1 MMIMADPIT
10 RLFSLGSKLKNL
22 PEDKQKAISG
32 YGFYDWGKSAFECSV
47 TLAIIPVWYT
57 LLFLKANGL
66 TVSLFS
72 QSMTADAVLSLVIA
86 ISTLSVAIISPP
98 LGVIADRRLVKMR
111 WLKIL
116 TIVGAGGTL
125 LIAFAPLF
133 GNASW
138 IWIMVMY
145 FVANVG
151 LNGAGVFY
159 NALLPHLGEQD
170 ELDDIS
176 NRAFAYGYLGGGLL
190 LVIHLV
196 VLMSTDFA
204 EWAIQF
210 SMATAGIWWYGF
222 ALVTFAWVPEPPVEN
237 EMEKLKFRQAARFA
251 VGEVTQTLK
260 DYKDFPHLFLY
271 MLAYFLFI
279 DGINTVTALAGVYGT
294 TVLGI
299 GFTGL
304 IIALLVVQ
312 FVAAPSA
319 ILFTKLA
326 ESKGTKQA
334 LMISV
339 CGWVVLCFA
348 GLCFAPLELETH
360 EDYDILYE
368 WSEEDAAYSVYVSWS
383 ANDLAQ
389 KLDYEDDEFDEQAWA
404 KEWSYILPT
413 EVNEDDKGILEW
425 SWGDSEE
432 EPNMV
437 KLLGVPDSNISSFVD
452 SVDNTRFSVSI
463 VGGELNG
470 EASVGE
476 DHPTNLGDGVLD
488 SIPIWAR
495 DNVWKPLGMGVFLQ
509 FIVLGCFM
517 GTLLGGSQGLA
528 RSLFGQIVP
537 ETRSTEFYS
546 FLGFFNKVAA
556 FLGPTLYFF
565 MAVMYDSRAGI
576 FSIAF
581 LLLLGAILLYRVD
594 IDAGIEDAKAE
605 DNRIRKLLAETP
617 EADYDSI
624 HNKD

>member
-1 MMIMADPIT
+1 MADPIT
-10 RLFSLGSKLKNL
+10 RLFKIGSKLDDL
-22 PEDKQKAISG
+22 SEDKEKAISG
-32 YGFYDWGKSAFECSV
+32 YGYYDWAKSAFECSV

-57 LLFLKANGL
+57 ALFFKANGL

-72 QSMTADAVLSLVIA
+72 QSMTADAVLSLVVA

-116 TIVGAGGTL
+116 TILGAGGTF
-125 LIAFAPLF
+125 LIAIAPFF
-133 GNASW
+133 GNSAW

-145 FVANVG
+145 LFANIG

-159 NALLPHLGEQD
+159 NALLPHLGKPD

-176 NRAFAYGYLGGGLL
+176 NRAFAYGYLGAGVL
-190 LVIHLV
+190 LVLHLV
-196 VLMSTDFA
+196 ILLATDFA

-210 SMATAGIWWYGF
+210 SLASSGIWWYGF
-222 ALVTFAWVPEPPVEN
+222 ALITFAWVPEPPVEN
-237 EMEKLKFRQAARFA
+237 EMDKLKFRDAARFA

-326 ESKGTKQA
+326 ERKGTKEA
-334 LMISV
+334 LMISIS
-339 CGWVVLCFA
+339 GWVVLCFA
-348 GLCFAPLELETH
+348 GLCFAPLELEEH
-360 EDYDILYE
+360 SEYDILYE
-368 WSEEDAAYSVYVSWS
+368 WSEEDGGYYSVYVSWS

-389 KLDYEDDEFDEQAWA
+389 KLDYEDDEFNEQSWA
-404 KEWSYILPT
+404 KEWAYILPT
-413 EVNEDDKGILEW
+413 EINEDDSDILEW
-425 SWGDSEE
+425 SWGESED
-432 EPNMV
+432 EPNKI
-437 KLLGVPDSNISSFVD
+437 KLLGIPNSNLTSFLSSI
-452 SVDNTRFSVSI
+452 DNTRFSVSI
-463 VGGELNG
+463 LGGELNG
-470 EASVGE
+470 KVNIGK

-556 FLGPTLYFF
+556 FLGPALYFF

-594 IDAGIEDAKAE
+594 IDAGIQDAQAE
-605 DNRIRKLLAETP
+605 DIRVRKLLEESEQASEVLF
-617 EADYDSI
+617 
-624 HNKD
+624 K

>member
-1 MMIMADPIT
+1 MADPIT
-10 RLFSLGSKLKNL
+10 RLFSLGSKLKDL
-22 PEDKQKAISG
+22 PEDKEKAISG

-57 LLFLKANGL
+57 VLFLKANGL

-72 QSMTADAVLSLVIA
+72 QTMTADAVLSLVIA

-116 TIVGAGGTL
+116 TIVGAGGTF
-125 LIAFAPLF
+125 LIALAPIF
-133 GNASW
+133 GNAGW

-145 FVANVG
+145 LMANIG

-159 NALLPHLGEQD
+159 NALLPHLGEAD

-176 NRAFAYGYLGGGLL
+176 NRAFAYGYLGGGIL
-190 LVIHLV
+190 LVIHLI
-196 VLMSTDFA
+196 VLMATDFE

-237 EMEKLKFRQAARFA
+237 EMEKLKFRDAARFA
-251 VGEVTQTLK
+251 IGEVTQTLK

-299 GFTGL
+299 GTLGL
-304 IIALLVVQ
+304 LGALLIVQ

-334 LMISV
+334 LMISIS
-339 CGWVVLCFA
+339 GWVVLCFA

-360 EDYDILYE
+360 EEHDILFE
-368 WSEEDAAYSVYVSWS
+368 WDETEKAYSVHVSWS
-383 ANDLAQ
+383 TLELAQ
-389 KLDYEDDEFDEQAWA
+389 KLEYEDEEFDEQRWA
-404 KEWSYILPT
+404 KEWSYLLPIKPNVD
-413 EVNEDDKGILEW
+413 EEELLVW
-425 SWGDSEE
+425 SWGDSED
-432 EPNMV
+432 EPDKV
-437 KLLGVPDSNISSFVD
+437 LLKGIPNSNITLFIS
-452 SVDNTRFSVSI
+452 SVDDTRFSVSVSGDLLDGAAN
-463 VGGELNG
+463 VGD
-470 EASVGE
+470 

-495 DNVWKPLGMGVFLQ
+495 DNVWKPLGMSVFVQ

-517 GTLLGGSQGLA
+517 GSLLGGSQGLA

-556 FLGPTLYFF
+556 FLGPTIYFF
-565 MAVMYDSRAGI
+565 MTVMYDSRAGI

-594 IDAGIEDAKAE
+594 IDAGIRDADAEDA
-605 DNRIRKLLAETP
+605 RIRKMLDETRDS
-617 EADYDSI
+617 EAINES
-624 HNKD
+624 

>member
-1 MMIMADPIT
+1 MADPIT
-10 RLFSLGSKLKNL
+10 RLFSLGSKLKDL
-22 PEDKQKAISG
+22 PEDKEKAISG

-57 LLFLKANGL
+57 VLFLKANGL
-66 TVSLFS
+66 TVSIFS
-72 QSMTADAVLSLVIA
+72 QIMTADAVLSLVIA
-86 ISTLSVAIISPP
+86 ISTLSVAVISPP

-116 TIVGAGGTL
+116 TIVGAGGTF
-125 LIAFAPLF
+125 LIALAPLF
-133 GNASW
+133 GNTGW
-138 IWIMVMY
+138 VWIMVMY
-145 FVANVG
+145 LMANVG

-159 NALLPHLGEQD
+159 NALLPHLGEPD

-190 LVIHLV
+190 LVLHLI
-196 VLMSTDFA
+196 VLMATDFA

-237 EMEKLKFRQAARFA
+237 EMEKLKFKDAARFA
-251 VGEVTQTLK
+251 IGEVTQTLK

-334 LMISV
+334 LMISIS
-339 CGWVVLCFA
+339 GWVVLCFA

-360 EDYDILYE
+360 EEYDILYE
-368 WSEEDAAYSVYVSWS
+368 WNKDENAYSVHVSWS
-383 ANDLAQ
+383 ALELAQ
-389 KLDYEDDEFDEQAWA
+389 KLDYEDEEFDEQSWA
-404 KEWSYILPT
+404 NDWAYMLPT
-413 EVNEDDKGILEW
+413 KINEDDNKLLVW
-425 SWGDSEE
+425 SWGDSED
-432 EPNMV
+432 EPN
-437 KLLGVPDSNISSFVD
+437 KISLKGISNSNITSFIS
-452 SVDNTRFSVSI
+452 SVDDTRFSVS
-463 VGGELNG
+463 VSGGELNG
-470 EASVGE
+470 DANVGN

-495 DNVWKPLGMGVFLQ
+495 DNIWKPLGMSVFVQ
-509 FIVLGCFM
+509 FIVLGCLM

-556 FLGPTLYFF
+556 FLGPTIYFF
-565 MAVMYDSRAGI
+565 MAVIYDSRAGI

-594 IDAGIEDAKAE
+594 IEAGIEDAKAE
-605 DNRIRKLLAETP
+605 DIRIRKMLEETGDS
-617 EADYDSI
+617 EAINES
-624 HNKD
+624 

>member
-1 MMIMADPIT
+1 MADPIT
-10 RLFSLGSKLKNL
+10 RLFSLGSKLKDL
-22 PEDKQKAISG
+22 PEDKEKAISG

-47 TLAIIPVWYT
+47 TLAIIPIWYT
-57 LLFLKANGL
+57 ILFFEANGL
-66 TVSLFS
+66 TASIFS
-72 QSMTADAVLSLVIA
+72 QTMTADAVMSLVIA

-116 TIVGAGGTL
+116 TVVGAGGTIL
-125 LIAFAPLF
+125 LAISPFF
-133 GNASW
+133 GNAAW

-145 FVANVG
+145 LIANVG

-176 NRAFAYGYLGGGLL
+176 NRAFAYGYLGGGIL
-190 LVIHLV
+190 LVVHF
-196 VLMSTDFA
+196 VL
-204 EWAIQF
+204 IQMITADWVIPF
-210 SMATAGIWWYGF
+210 CLASAGIWWYGF
-222 ALVTFAWVPEPPVEN
+222 ALITFSWVPEPPVEN
-237 EMEKLKFRQAARFA
+237 EMEKLKFRDAARFA
-251 VGEVTQTLK
+251 IGEVTQTLK

-299 GFTGL
+299 GTLGL
-304 IIALLVVQ
+304 LGALLIVQ

-326 ESKGTKQA
+326 ERKGTKKA
-334 LMISV
+334 LMISIS
-339 CGWVVLCFA
+339 GWVVLCFA

-360 EDYDILYE
+360 EEHDILFE
-368 WSEEDAAYSVYVSWS
+368 WDETEGAYSVHVSWS
-383 ANDLAQ
+383 TLELAQ
-389 KLDYEDDEFDEQAWA
+389 KLEYEDEEFDEQAWA
-404 KEWSYILPT
+404 KEWSYLLPT
-413 EVNEDDKGILEW
+413 KPNVDEEELLVW
-425 SWGDSEE
+425 SWGDSED
-432 EPNMV
+432 EPD
-437 KLLGVPDSNISSFVD
+437 KILLKGIPNSNITLFIS
-452 SVDNTRFSVSI
+452 SVDDTRFSVS
-463 VGGELNG
+463 VSGDLLDGA
-470 EASVGE
+470 ASVGE

-495 DNVWKPLGMGVFLQ
+495 DNVWKPLGMSVFVQ

-517 GTLLGGSQGLA
+517 GSLLGGSQGLA

-556 FLGPTLYFF
+556 FLGPTIYFF
-565 MAVMYDSRAGI
+565 MTVMYDSRAGI

-594 IDAGIEDAKAE
+594 IDAGISDAEAEDA
-605 DNRIRKLLAETP
+605 RIRKMLDETRDS
-617 EADYDSI
+617 EAINES
-624 HNKD
+624 

>member
-86 ISTLSVAIISPP
+86 VSTLSVAIISPP

-470 EASVGE
+470 EANVGE

>member
-1 MMIMADPIT
+1 MADPIT

-22 PEDKQKAISG
+22 PEDKEKAISG

-47 TLAIIPVWYT
+47 TLAIIPIWYT
-57 LLFLKANGL
+57 ILFFEANGL
-66 TVSLFS
+66 TTSIFS
-72 QSMTADAVLSLVIA
+72 QTMTADAVMSLVIA

-116 TIVGAGGTL
+116 TVVGAGGTIL
-125 LIAFAPLF
+125 LAISPFF
-133 GNASW
+133 GNAAW

-145 FVANVG
+145 LVANVG

-176 NRAFAYGYLGGGLL
+176 NRAFAYGYLGGGIL
-190 LVIHLV
+190 LVVHF
-196 VLMSTDFA
+196 VL
-204 EWAIQF
+204 IQMITADWVIPF
-210 SMATAGIWWYGF
+210 CLASAGIWWYGF
-222 ALVTFAWVPEPPVEN
+222 ALITFSWVPEPPVEN
-237 EMEKLKFRQAARFA
+237 EMEKLKFRDAARFA
-251 VGEVTQTLK
+251 IGEVTQTLK

-299 GFTGL
+299 GTLGL
-304 IIALLVVQ
+304 LGALLIVQ

-334 LMISV
+334 LMISIS
-339 CGWVVLCFA
+339 GWVVLCFA

-360 EDYDILYE
+360 EEHDILFE
-368 WSEEDAAYSVYVSWS
+368 WDETEEAYSVHVSWS
-383 ANDLAQ
+383 TLQLAQ
-389 KLDYEDDEFDEQAWA
+389 KLEYEDEEFDEQAWA
-404 KEWSYILPT
+404 KEWSYLLPT
-413 EVNEDDKGILEW
+413 KSNVDEEELLVW
-425 SWGDSEE
+425 SWGDSEDKPE
-432 EPNMV
+432 KILLKDIPN
-437 KLLGVPDSNISSFVD
+437 SNITLFIS
-452 SVDNTRFSVSI
+452 SVDDTRFSVS
-463 VGGELNG
+463 VSGDLLDG
-470 EASVGE
+470 ATSVGE
-476 DHPTNLGDGVLD
+476 DHPTNLGDGILD

-495 DNVWKPLGMGVFLQ
+495 DNVWKPLGMSVFVQ

-517 GTLLGGSQGLA
+517 GSLLGGSQGLA

-556 FLGPTLYFF
+556 FLGPTIYFF
-565 MAVMYDSRAGI
+565 MTVMFDSRAGI

-594 IDAGIEDAKAE
+594 IDAGIRDAEAE
-605 DNRIRKLLAETP
+605 DIRIRKMLEKT
-617 EADYDSI
+617 EESEVI
-624 HNKD
+624 NES

>member
-22 PEDKQKAISG
+22 PEDKEKAISG

-413 EVNEDDKGILEW
+413 EVNEDDKDILEW

-488 SIPIWAR
+488 SVPIWAR

-617 EADYDSI
+617 EADYDSM

>member
-1 MMIMADPIT
+1 MADPIT

-22 PEDKQKAISG
+22 PEDKEKAISG
-32 YGFYDWGKSAFECSV
+32 YGYYDWAKSAFECSV

-57 LLFLKANGL
+57 ALFFKANGL

-116 TIVGAGGTL
+116 TVVGAGGTF
-125 LIAFAPLF
+125 LIALAPLF
-133 GNASW
+133 GSSSW

-145 FVANVG
+145 LFANIG

-159 NALLPHLGEQD
+159 NALLPHLGKPD

-176 NRAFAYGYLGGGLL
+176 NRAFAYGYLGAGFL
-190 LVIHLV
+190 LVLHLII
-196 VLMSTDFA
+196 LLATDFA
-204 EWAIQF
+204 EWAVQF
-210 SMATAGIWWYGF
+210 SLASSGIWWYGF
-222 ALVTFAWVPEPPVEN
+222 ALITFAWVPEPPVEN
-237 EMEKLKFRQAARFA
+237 EMEKLKFRDAARFA

-334 LMISV
+334 LMISI
-339 CGWVVLCFA
+339 CGWVFLCFA
-348 GLCFAPLELETH
+348 GLGFAPLELETH
-360 EDYDILYE
+360 EDHDILYE
-368 WSEEDAAYSVYVSWS
+368 WNEEDGAYSVYVSWS

-404 KEWSYILPT
+404 KQWAYLLPT
-413 EVNEDDKGILEW
+413 EVNEDDKDILEW
-425 SWGDSEE
+425 SWGDSED
-432 EPNMV
+432 EPNKI
-437 KLLGVPDSNISSFVD
+437 KLLGIPNSNITSFLD
-452 SVDNTRFSVSI
+452 SMDSTRFSVSI
-463 VGGELNG
+463 LGGALDG
-470 EASVGE
+470 EANVGV

-495 DNVWKPLGMGVFLQ
+495 DNIWKPLGMGVFLQ

-556 FLGPTLYFF
+556 FLGPALYFS
-565 MAVMYDSRAGI
+565 MSVMYDSRAGI

-594 IDAGIEDAKAE
+594 IEAGIRDADAE
-605 DNRIRKLLAETP
+605 DIRVRKMLEESESLSE
-617 EADYDSI
+617 E
-624 HNKD
+624 

>member
-1 MMIMADPIT
+1 MADPIT

-22 PEDKQKAISG
+22 PEDKEKAISG
-32 YGFYDWGKSAFECSV
+32 YGYYDWAKSAFECSV

-57 LLFLKANGL
+57 ALFFKANGL
-66 TVSLFS
+66 TVSHFS

-116 TIVGAGGTL
+116 TVVGAGGTF
-125 LIAFAPLF
+125 LIALAPLF
-133 GNASW
+133 GSSSW

-145 FVANVG
+145 LFANIG

-159 NALLPHLGEQD
+159 NALLPHLGKPD

-176 NRAFAYGYLGGGLL
+176 NRAFAYGYLGAGVL
-190 LVIHLV
+190 LVLHLII
-196 VLMSTDFA
+196 LLATDFA
-204 EWAIQF
+204 EWAVQF
-210 SMATAGIWWYGF
+210 SLASSGIWWYGF
-222 ALVTFAWVPEPPVEN
+222 ALITFAWVPEPPVEN
-237 EMEKLKFRQAARFA
+237 EMEKLKFRDAARFA

-334 LMISV
+334 LMISI
-339 CGWVVLCFA
+339 CGWVFLCFA
-348 GLCFAPLELETH
+348 GLGFAPLELETH

-368 WSEEDAAYSVYVSWS
+368 WNEEDSAYSVYVSWT

-404 KEWSYILPT
+404 KQWAYILPT
-413 EVNEDDKGILEW
+413 EVNEDDKDILEW
-425 SWGDSEE
+425 SWGDSED
-432 EPNMV
+432 EPNKI
-437 KLLGVPDSNISSFVD
+437 KLLGIPNSNITSFLD
-452 SVDNTRFSVSI
+452 SVDSTRFSASI
-463 VGGELNG
+463 IGGALDG
-470 EASVGE
+470 EANVGV

-495 DNVWKPLGMGVFLQ
+495 DNIWKPLGMGVFLQ

-556 FLGPTLYFF
+556 FLGPALYFF
-565 MAVMYDSRAGI
+565 MSVMYDSRAGI

-605 DNRIRKLLAETP
+605 DNRIRKLLAETT
-617 EADYDSI
+617 EADYDSM

>member
-1 MMIMADPIT
+1 MADLIT
-10 RLFSLGSKLKNL
+10 RLFSLGSKLKDL
-22 PEDKQKAISG
+22 PEDKEKAISG

-47 TLAIIPVWYT
+47 TLAIIPIWYT
-57 LLFLKANGL
+57 ILFFEANGL
-66 TVSLFS
+66 TASIFS
-72 QSMTADAVLSLVIA
+72 QTMTADAVMSLVIA

-116 TIVGAGGTL
+116 TVVGAGGTIL
-125 LIAFAPLF
+125 LAISPFF
-133 GNASW
+133 GNAAW

-145 FVANVG
+145 LIANVG

-176 NRAFAYGYLGGGLL
+176 NRAFAYGYLGGGIL
-190 LVIHLV
+190 LVVHF
-196 VLMSTDFA
+196 VL
-204 EWAIQF
+204 IQMITADWVIPF
-210 SMATAGIWWYGF
+210 CLASAGIWWYGF
-222 ALVTFAWVPEPPVEN
+222 ALITFSWVPEPPVEN
-237 EMEKLKFRQAARFA
+237 EMEKLKFRDAARFA
-251 VGEVTQTLK
+251 IGEVTQTLK

-299 GFTGL
+299 GTLGL
-304 IIALLVVQ
+304 LGALLIVQ

-326 ESKGTKQA
+326 ERKGTKKA
-334 LMISV
+334 LMISIS
-339 CGWVVLCFA
+339 GWVVLCFA

-360 EDYDILYE
+360 EEHDILFE
-368 WSEEDAAYSVYVSWS
+368 WDETEGAYSVHVSWS
-383 ANDLAQ
+383 TLELAQ
-389 KLDYEDDEFDEQAWA
+389 KLEYEDEEFDEQAWA
-404 KEWSYILPT
+404 KEWSYLLPT
-413 EVNEDDKGILEW
+413 KPNVDEEELLVW
-425 SWGDSEE
+425 SWGDSED
-432 EPNMV
+432 EPD
-437 KLLGVPDSNISSFVD
+437 KILLKGIPNSNITLFIS
-452 SVDNTRFSVSI
+452 SVDDTRFSVS
-463 VGGELNG
+463 VSGDLLDGA
-470 EASVGE
+470 ASVGE

-495 DNVWKPLGMGVFLQ
+495 DNVWKPLGMSVFVQ

-517 GTLLGGSQGLA
+517 GSLLGGSQGLA

-556 FLGPTLYFF
+556 FLGPTIYFF
-565 MAVMYDSRAGI
+565 MTVMYDSRAGI

-594 IDAGIEDAKAE
+594 IDAGISDAEAEDA
-605 DNRIRKLLAETP
+605 RIRKMLDETRDS
-617 EADYDSI
+617 EAINES
-624 HNKD
+624 

>member
-1 MMIMADPIT
+1 MADPIT
-10 RLFSLGSKLKNL
+10 RLFSFGSKLKNL
-22 PEDKQKAISG
+22 PEDKEKAISG
-32 YGFYDWGKSAFECSV
+32 YGYYDWAKSAFECSV

-57 LLFLKANGL
+57 ALFFKANGL

-116 TIVGAGGTL
+116 TVVGAGGTF
-125 LIAFAPLF
+125 LIALAPLF
-133 GNASW
+133 GSSSW

-145 FVANVG
+145 LFANIG

-159 NALLPHLGEQD
+159 NALLPHLGKPD

-176 NRAFAYGYLGGGLL
+176 NRAFAYGYLGAGIL
-190 LVIHLV
+190 LVLHLII
-196 VLMSTDFA
+196 LLATDFA
-204 EWAIQF
+204 EWAVQF
-210 SMATAGIWWYGF
+210 SLASSGIWWYGF
-222 ALVTFAWVPEPPVEN
+222 ALITFAWVPEPPVEN
-237 EMEKLKFRQAARFA
+237 EMDKLKFRDAARFA

-279 DGINTVTALAGVYGT
+279 DGINTATALAGVYGT

-334 LMISV
+334 LLISI
-339 CGWVVLCFA
+339 CGWVFLCFA
-348 GLCFAPLELETH
+348 GLGFAPLELETH
-360 EDYDILYE
+360 DDYDILYE
-368 WSEEDAAYSVYVSWS
+368 WNEEDSAYSVYVSWS

-404 KEWSYILPT
+404 KQWAYILPT
-413 EVNEDDKGILEW
+413 EVNEDDNDILEW
-425 SWGDSEE
+425 SWGDSED
-432 EPNMV
+432 EPNKI
-437 KLLGVPDSNISSFVD
+437 KLLGIPNSNITSFLD
-452 SVDNTRFSVSI
+452 SIDSTRFSVSI
-463 VGGELNG
+463 TGGALNG
-470 EASVGE
+470 EVNVGV

-495 DNVWKPLGMGVFLQ
+495 DNIWKPLGMGVFAQ

-556 FLGPTLYFF
+556 FLGPALYFF
-565 MAVMYDSRAGI
+565 MSVMYDSRAGI

-594 IDAGIEDAKAE
+594 IEAGIRDADAE
-605 DNRIRKLLAETP
+605 DTRVRKMLEESGSLSE
-617 EADYDSI
+617 E
-624 HNKD
+624 

>member
-1 MMIMADPIT
+1 MADPIT

-22 PEDKQKAISG
+22 PDEKEKAISG

-116 TIVGAGGTL
+116 TIVGAGGTF
-125 LIAFAPLF
+125 LIAFAPLL

-145 FVANVG
+145 LVANVG

-176 NRAFAYGYLGGGLL
+176 NRAFAYGYLGGGIL
-190 LVIHLV
+190 LVLHLV
-196 VLMSTDFA
+196 ILMSTDFA
-204 EWAIQF
+204 DWAIQF

-222 ALVTFAWVPEPPVEN
+222 ALITFAWVPEPPVEN
-237 EMEKLKFRQAARFA
+237 EMEKLKFRDAARFA
-251 VGEVTQTLK
+251 IGEVTQTLR

-312 FVAAPSA
+312 FIAAPSA

-326 ESKGTKQA
+326 ESRGTKQA
-334 LMISV
+334 LMVSIS
-339 CGWVVLCFA
+339 GWVVLCFA
-348 GLCFAPLELETH
+348 GLCFAPLELEDH
-360 EDYDILYE
+360 EQYDILYE
-368 WSEEDAAYSVYVSWS
+368 WNEADEGYYSVYVSWS

-389 KLDYEDDEFDEQAWA
+389 KLDYEEDEFDEQAWA
-404 KEWSYILPT
+404 REWSYILPT
-413 EVNEDDKGILEW
+413 KVNENDEDILEW
-425 SWGDSEE
+425 SWGDVED
-432 EPNMV
+432 EPNKIQLV
-437 KLLGVPDSNISSFVD
+437 GIPDTNITSFVG
-452 SVDNTRFSVSI
+452 SVDNTRFSVS
-463 VGGELNG
+463 VLGGSLDGKTN
-470 EASVGE
+470 VGE

-495 DNVWKPLGMGVFLQ
+495 DNIWKPLGMGVFLQ

-576 FSIAF
+576 FSIAI

-594 IDAGIEDAKAE
+594 IEAGIKDAEAE
-605 DNRIRKLLAETP
+605 DIRVRKLLEEAENS
-617 EADYDSI
+617 A
-624 HNKD
+624 

>member
-1 MMIMADPIT
+1 MIMADPIT
-10 RLFSLGSKLKNL
+10 RLFSLGSKLENL
-22 PEDKQKAISG
+22 PEDKEKAISG

-133 GNASW
+133 GNSSW

-176 NRAFAYGYLGGGLL
+176 NRAFAYGYLGGGIL

-210 SMATAGIWWYGF
+210 SMVTAGIWWYGF

-389 KLDYEDDEFDEQAWA
+389 KLDYEEDEFDEQAWA
-404 KEWSYILPT
+404 KKWSYILPT
-413 EVNEDDKGILEW
+413 EINEDDKDILEW

-437 KLLGVPDSNISSFVD
+437 KLLGVPDSNITSFVD

-594 IDAGIEDAKAE
+594 IEAGIEDAKAE
-605 DNRIRKLLAETP
+605 DNRIRKLLSETSEP
-617 EADYDSI
+617 DYNSM

>member
-1 MMIMADPIT
+1 
-10 RLFSLGSKLKNL
+10 
-22 PEDKQKAISG
+22 
-32 YGFYDWGKSAFECSV
+32 
-47 TLAIIPVWYT
+47 
-57 LLFLKANGL
+57 
-66 TVSLFS
+66 
-72 QSMTADAVLSLVIA
+72 
-86 ISTLSVAIISPP
+86 
-98 LGVIADRRLVKMR
+98 
-111 WLKIL
+111 
-116 TIVGAGGTL
+116 
-125 LIAFAPLF
+125 
-133 GNASW
+133 
-138 IWIMVMY
+138 
-145 FVANVG
+145 
-151 LNGAGVFY
+151 
-159 NALLPHLGEQD
+159 
-170 ELDDIS
+170 
-176 NRAFAYGYLGGGLL
+176 
-190 LVIHLV
+190 
-196 VLMSTDFA
+196 
-204 EWAIQF
+204 
-210 SMATAGIWWYGF
+210 
-222 ALVTFAWVPEPPVEN
+222 
-237 EMEKLKFRQAARFA
+237 
-251 VGEVTQTLK
+251 
-260 DYKDFPHLFLY
+260 

-334 LMISV
+334 LMISI
-339 CGWVVLCFA
+339 CGWVFLCFA
-348 GLCFAPLELETH
+348 GLGFAPLELETH

-368 WSEEDAAYSVYVSWS
+368 WREEDSAYSVYVSWT

-389 KLDYEDDEFDEQAWA
+389 KLDYEDDEFNEQAWA
-404 KEWSYILPT
+404 KQWAYILPT
-413 EVNEDDKGILEW
+413 EVNEDDKDILEW
-425 SWGDSEE
+425 SWGDSED
-432 EPNMV
+432 EPNKI
-437 KLLGVPDSNISSFVD
+437 KLLGIPNSNITSFLD
-452 SVDNTRFSVSI
+452 SIDSTRFSASI
-463 VGGELNG
+463 VGGALDG
-470 EASVGE
+470 EANVGV

-495 DNVWKPLGMGVFLQ
+495 DNIWKPLGMGVFLQ

-556 FLGPTLYFF
+556 FLGPALYFF
-565 MAVMYDSRAGI
+565 MSVMYDSRAGI

-605 DNRIRKLLAETP
+605 DNRIRKLLAETT
-617 EADYDSI
+617 EADYDSM

>member
-1 MMIMADPIT
+1 MIMADPIT
-10 RLFSLGSKLKNL
+10 RLFSLGSKLENL
-22 PEDKQKAISG
+22 PEDKEKAISG

-133 GNASW
+133 GNSSW

-176 NRAFAYGYLGGGLL
+176 NRAFAYGYLGGGIL

-196 VLMSTDFA
+196 VLMSTGFA

-210 SMATAGIWWYGF
+210 SMVTAGIWWYGF

-389 KLDYEDDEFDEQAWA
+389 KLDYEEDEFDEQAWA

-413 EVNEDDKGILEW
+413 EINEDDKDILEW

-437 KLLGVPDSNISSFVD
+437 KLLGVPDSNITSFVD

-594 IDAGIEDAKAE
+594 IEAGIEDAKAE
-605 DNRIRKLLAETP
+605 DDRIRKLLAETSEP
-617 EADYDSI
+617 DYNSM